1 MSVLVTGANGFLG
14 SALAR
19 RLSARDEDMV
29 LGLIRPGSDRSRL
42 EGAGNVLGSA
52 RFSLRPGSLSSRSEA
67 ERALDG
73 VDTVYH
79 VAAALN
85 GTAADLCLNT
95 VVASKHLLEAALRRS
110 RPPRFVLVSSFS
122 VYGVAALPR
131 GALLDERSPLEQRP
145 ERRDLYSQAK
155 IRQERLFREYQERH
169 GLELVVL
176 RPGVIYGPGGGGIS
190 SRVGLQLPGVYL
202 RLGGKN
208 LLPLSY
214 VDNCADAIALAG
226 TNDAAVGQAYNVHD
240 DDLPTCAE
248 FLGEFEKQ
256 VRPLRG
262 ITVPYAGLLLGSW
275 LLESYHRRSRGQL
288 PAIFTPYKTRA
299 LWKPQQY
306 SNQKLRGL
314 GWTQGVPSR
323 EGMRRTFS
331 ELKARL
337 VPAP

>member
-19 RLSARDEDMV
+19 RLAASSRGPV
-29 LGLIRPGSDRSRL
+29 FGLVRPGSDRKRL
-42 EGAGNVLGSA
+42 EGSGNALEA
-52 RFSLRPGSLSSRSEA
+52 RAFRLRQGTLSSRSEA

-79 VAAALN
+79 VAAAMN

-95 VVASKHLLEAALRRS
+95 VVASKHLLDAALARS
-110 RPPRFVLVSSFS
+110 RAPRLVLVSSFS
-122 VYGVAALPR
+122 VYGAAALPP
-131 GALLDERSPLEQRP
+131 GAVIDERTPLEQRP

-190 SRVGLQLPGVYL
+190 SRVGLQLPAIYL
-202 RLGGKN
+202 RLGGHN
-208 LLPLSY
+208 LLPLTY
-214 VDNCADAIALAG
+214 VDNCAEAIALAG
-226 TNDAAVGQAYNVHD
+226 AADSAVGQTFNVHD

-248 FLGEFEKQ
+248 FFSEFERQ
-256 VRPLRG
+256 VRPLRAVS
-262 ITVPYAGLLLGSW
+262 VPYPVLLAGSW
-275 LLESYHRRSRGQL
+275 LVESYHRRSRGQL

-299 LWKPQQY
+299 LWKPQRF
-306 SNQKLRGL
+306 SNQKLRSL
-314 GWTQGVPSR
+314 GWAQTVSSA
-323 EGMRRTFS
+323 EGMRRTFR
-331 ELKARL
+331 ELSSRKL
-337 VPAP
+337 P